1 MWFGHLQHWQS
12 ASAGHLR
19 NTVTALVV
27 AAVMVACGGGDSPT
41 TTQNTAVNKPD
52 INGLSQS
59 QSVAESTLWKQD
71 APQSP
76 AEAARFLTQATFG
89 PTQQSVGELTD
100 LGYRAWLNNQFSLPL
115 PAKSYV
121 AYNDERNAAWMAR
134 NAGSRAG
141 SGDILNHFWR
151 NAITGQD
158 QLRQRVAF
166 ALSEIFVVSF
176 NDKCGDQNSRGMAD
190 YYDMLGRQAFGT
202 YRDLLEAV
210 ALHPIMGCYLSHIH
224 NTKEDSSTGRV
235 PDENFARE
243 IMQLFSIGL
252 YGLNEDGS
260 LIQGAS
266 GPALTYSQ
274 SDIGGLAKVFT
285 GFSWD
290 CPIPDDDGCFDRGT
304 SYTGMVSN
312 PLRWSGRM
320 LAYPR
325 YHSTSAKS
333 FLGQT
338 LPAQSSPSPSASLK
352 FALDVLAQHPNVGPF
367 IGKQLI
373 QRLVTSNPSPAYVQR
388 VAQAFKASNGSLRA
402 MVNAILLDPE
412 ARDVTQAMSNL
423 HFGKVREPVLRLSA
437 ALRAL
442 DARSD
447 TGDYL
452 VGQTSETAFAL
463 SQAPLFSPS
472 VFNFFRPGYAPPK
485 SSTSDNGLVAP
496 ELQITDEISVAGYTN
511 YMRKMLVSGI
521 GQAGYFGDGIN
532 GVMRGDVRPG
542 YVEQPNHEWRQLAET
557 PTALVNAID
566 QRFLYGTMSATL
578 KQDLI
583 DVATD
588 IRDPN
593 AAVRQNQRLWL
604 TLLITLA
611 SPEFLVQ
618 R

>member
-1 MWFGHLQHWQS
+1 MWFGYFQQS
-12 ASAGHLR
+12 KTALAEHLR
-19 NTVTALVV
+19 TSGVAITLALSL
-27 AAVMVACGGGDSPT
+27 VACGGGNNPSTDPT
-41 TTQNTAVNKPD
+41 VPASKQDANV
-52 INGLSQS
+52 LSQS
-59 QSVAESTLWKQD
+59 QSVAESKFWKED
-71 APQSP
+71 TPQSS
-76 AEAARFLTQATFG
+76 AEAARFLTQSTFG
-89 PTQQSVGELTD
+89 PTPQSISD
-100 LGYRAWLNNQFSLPL
+100 LSNVGYRAWLNSQFSLPL

-121 AYNDERNAAWMAR
+121 AYSDERNAAWMAR
-134 NAGSRAG
+134 NASSRVG

-151 NAITGQD
+151 NAVTGPD

-176 NDKCGDQNSRGMAD
+176 NDKCGDQNARGMAD

-210 ALHPIMGCYLSHIH
+210 AMHPIMGCYLSHIH
-224 NTKEDSSTGRV
+224 NTKEDATTGRV

-252 YGLNEDGS
+252 YGLNDDGS
-260 LIQGAS
+260 MIQGAN
-266 GPALTYSQ
+266 GPTLTYTQ
-274 SDIGGLAKVFT
+274 TDIGGLAKVFT
-285 GFSWD
+285 GFSWN
-290 CPIPDDDGCFDRGT
+290 CPLPDDDGCFDRGS
-304 SYTGMVSN
+304 SYAGMVSN
-312 PLRWSGRM
+312 TDRWSGRM

-325 YHSTSAKS
+325 YHSTSAKT

-352 FALDVLAQHPNVGPF
+352 FALDILAQHPNVGPF

-402 MVNAILLDPE
+402 MVHAILLDPE
-412 ARDVTQAMSNL
+412 ARDLALAMNTP
-423 HFGKVREPVLRLSA
+423 HFGKVREPILRLSA

-452 VGQTSETAFAL
+452 VGQTSETAYAL
-463 SQAPLFSPS
+463 GQAPLFSPS

-485 SSTSDNGLVAP
+485 SNTSDSGLVAP

-511 YMRKMLVSGI
+511 YMRQMLVSGI
-521 GQAGYFGDGIN
+521 GQAGYFGDGLN

-542 YVEQPNHEWRQLAET
+542 YVEHPNHEWRQLAET

-566 QRFLYGTMSATL
+566 QRLLYGTMSATL
-578 KQDLI
+578 KQDLV

-593 AAVRQNQRLWL
+593 AATRQNQRLWL